1 MFRTNHIGKRRYG
14 RLIYTL
20 EGDQFQQRSA
30 IAIAPGMQGRDFEIR
45 F

>member
-1 MFRTNHIGKRRYG
+1 MCSANHIGKRRQG

-30 IAIAPGMQGRDFEIR
+30 IATAPGI
-45 F
+45 

>member
-1 MFRTNHIGKRRYG
+1 MRQICLANHIGKRRYG

-30 IAIAPGMQGRDFEIR
+30 IAFAPGIKAAI
-45 F
+45 